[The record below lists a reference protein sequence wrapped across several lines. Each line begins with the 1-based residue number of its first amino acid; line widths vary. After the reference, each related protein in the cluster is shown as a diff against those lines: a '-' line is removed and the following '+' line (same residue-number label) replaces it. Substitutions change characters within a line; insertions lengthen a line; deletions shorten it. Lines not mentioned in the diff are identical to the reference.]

1 MPSKL
6 KKAILAFIKEVRLQ
20 GQALWVF
27 VDGAAACKTQTG
39 LFEESDLDLVTF
51 DWSFLSRSQTT
62 VS

>member
-1 MPSKL
+1 MQRKL
-6 KKAILAFIKEVRLQ
+6 KKAISAFIKEVKYQ

-39 LFEESDLDLVTF
+39 LFKESDFDLVTF
-51 DWSFLSRSQTT
+51 DWSFLSQTQTT